1 MHPKEE
7 QQVPK
12 ISKIDLNVLAA
23 RVKEVLE
30 ASPESLAKVEEIQ
43 VSLVPVIATRIDITI
58 IPKR

>member
-12 ISKIDLNVLAA
+12 IPQIDLNVLAA

-43 VSLVPVIATRIDITI
+43 VSLTRLDITI